1 MCNKEFVE
9 WLAPQFVKI
18 VPSIKLYI
26 NLKQQNRYLKGVQ
39 VNSVKLE
46 FDIVYA
52 TISSWG
58 GKIYIPLML
67 IYKKKLSAIQSDSS
81 PKGKYL
87 KFKTLGPPIKYI
99 CY

>member
-67 IYKKKLSAIQSDSS
+67 IYKKNCRQYNQILA
-81 PKGKYL
+81 PKVS
-87 KFKTLGPPIKYI
+87 I
-99 CY
+99 